1 MTSRTPV
8 TLALET
14 ASTIATTAS
23 ATGIA
28 TTEDNS
34 FDLCKFPLKNH
45 NRSSDHTDITRETI
59 QHTRDLQ
66 TKVQQQC
73 LQLFN

>member
-23 ATGIA
+23 ATGRA
-28 TTEDNS
+28 TTEENY

-45 NRSSDHTDITRETI
+45 NRSDHTDITRETI

-66 TKVQQQC
+66 TKVQQQW